1 MSIHWNEVENATT
14 YLITYSNGTEMRIQT
29 KNTSIILLNLT
40 ANTTYTIRVEV
51 TAQNNNTMEFPIKSD
66 VVKRTTMADNG
77 NFFILQTK
85 IATFICSGNSIQ

>member
-29 KNTSIILLNLT
+29 KNTSSILLNLT

-66 VVKRTTMADNG
+66 VVKRTTFADSG
-77 NFFILQTK
+77 NFFTLET
-85 IATFICSGNSIQ
+85 